1 MFNLPPLPRTVAACE
16 TDLLNEDVNV
26 RKAVVGDL
34 ARLPDEGE
42 RAQRVALLARAL
54 GDENSEVRK
63 QALLALA
70 DLGPPSDV
78 AAILPLLSD
87 VEIKVRQIAVLALG
101 ELADS
106 EDTEVLGRLASLLRA
121 GDASIRYQ
129 ALLARTQLAP
139 DESVGDIEVGLDD
152 PDAEIRELAVRLTD
166 EVLLGRGLPIPE
178 KLQERV
184 IKACDDE
191 TPPVRL
197 VAQLLAASQD
207 WPASRELLLDVAA
220 RRFKVREPRD
230 EQEAIR
236 LCGLLGLRQALPS
249 LTRRAYGLVG
259 ISFDPFRWV
268 ALGALARMGEEE
280 AMRRLA
286 RATKSRRAAER
297 HFAVQELGNSSQAE
311 AVKWLEPLVGRPQV
325 VDQEILAEA
334 LKNLSGAASAVVEKS
349 PGK

>member
-16 TDLLNEDVNV
+16 ADLSNEDVNV
-26 RKAVVGDL
+26 RRAVVGDL
-34 ARLPDEGE
+34 ARLPDEAE
-42 RAQRVALLARAL
+42 RPQRVALLARAL
-54 GDENSEVRK
+54 ADESSDVRK

-78 AAILPLLSD
+78 RAIMPLLSD

-106 EDTEVLGRLASLLRA
+106 GNVEVVGRLASLLGA

-129 ALLARTQLAP
+129 ALLARSQLVPA
-139 DESVGDIEVGLDD
+139 DSLGDIEIGLDD
-152 PDAEIRELAVRLTD
+152 ADAEVRELAVRLTD
-166 EVLLGRGLPIPE
+166 EVVLGQEQAIPE
-178 KLQERV
+178 PLKQRV
-184 IKACDDE
+184 LRACQD
-191 TPPVRL
+191 TAPHVRL

-207 WPASRELLLDVAA
+207 WEAPRELLLEVTA

-236 LCGLLGLRQALPS
+236 LCGVLGLRKALSS
-249 LTRRAYGLVG
+249 LTRRAYGVIG

-268 ALGALARMGEEE
+268 ALGALARMGEAE
-280 AMRRLA
+280 AIRRLI

-297 HFAVQELGNSSQAE
+297 HFAVQELGNSAQPEVAQ
-311 AVKWLEPLVGRPQV
+311 WLEPLSGKESL
-325 VDQEILAEA
+325 VDQEILAVA
-334 LKNLSGAASAVVEKS
+334 LQNLRDANSAGSAKT